1 MEQITRHLNGD
12 AGQSQAQQKVRDTL
26 LLLLALDSEI
36 FPAAFAA

>member
-26 LLLLALDSEI
+26 LLLALDSEI

>member
-12 AGQSQAQQKVRDTL
+12 AGQGQAQQKVRDT
-26 LLLLALDSEI
+26 LLLALDSEI